1 MKTYHWG
8 ILGLGKIAHQFAK
21 DLQTVP
27 NAKLYAVGSRTQ
39 NKADEFAQK
48 YQAPKAY
55 GSYDTLIQDENV
67 DVIYVATPHVFHK
80 ANTIAVLKSGKAVLC
95 EKAFGMNLS
104 EVEEMIEVAQQNNV
118 FLMEAL
124 WTNFMPTIKTLKKY
138 QKNNTFGKIKSL
150 QAEFCF
156 KAPFDPDKRLFNPE
170 LGGGALLDIGIYPVY
185 LALKLLGHPNHIKAK
200 SIMSSTGVDVETQI
214 YFAYDNNVEADLFCS
229 FDQTRDNYAF
239 IEFEKA
245 NIKLGPRFHETDKL
259 IINKPDKTTAKDFNY
274 QAKGYHFEIAH
285 VQQCL
290 DKGLTESP
298 EMSFEFSKDLISH
311 LDKIRHIIGLKYG

>member
-104 EVEEMIEVAQQNNV
+104 EVEEMIEVAQENNV

-185 LALKLLGHPNHIKAK
+185 LALKLLGHTNHIKAK
-200 SIMSSTGVDVETQI
+200 SKMSSTGVDLETQI
-214 YFAYDNNVEADLFCS
+214 YFKYDNNVEADLFCS

-239 IEFEKA
+239 IKFEKA

-285 VQQCL
+285 VQECL
-290 DKGLTESP
+290 EKGLTESP